1 MDSVTSFED
10 TCGQKLIEQY
20 IQYLEDAMKEIQDT
34 CMESTDKTFS
44 ALFQKCT
51 THITKNR

>member
-20 IQYLEDAMKEIQDT
+20 IQYLEGAMKEIQDT